1 MANQTMLRKYYDR
14 LKERY
19 TTATESTWGKVAL
32 SPIIF
37 VVKVFS
43 VIMGGLGL
51 LYGVL
56 YLLRSSGMIMTEEDV
71 DYLKDDGEGNF
82 VVNKEIE
89 KMKREINLIENE
101 NHKNNYRDLTEE
113 EILSYNSYMDDP
125 DMKKAT
131 FERKKFI
138 LKTMKKIEAVRKP
151 SDSIDDMNDL
161 YKEESKEEENS

>member
-14 LKERY
+14 LKDRY

-51 LYGVL
+51 LHGIL

-82 VVNKEIE
+82 IINKEIE
-89 KMKREINLIENE
+89 KMKKEINLIENE
-101 NHKNNYRDLTEE
+101 NHKNNYRDLTGD
-113 EILSYNSYMDDP
+113 EIVAYNSYMDDP
-125 DMKKAT
+125 DMAKAT
-131 FERKKFI
+131 FEKKKFI
-138 LKTMKKIEAVRKP
+138 LKTMKKIESVRKP
-151 SDSIDDMNDL
+151 SDSIDDMGKL
-161 YKEESKEEENS
+161 YDGE